1 VPVSAAAPGTDAAD
15 ALIGVR
21 IEDRYRIARL
31 HSRGGMSVV
40 YAALHEQQQ
49 REVAIKVL
57 DEAIASDP
65 EAVERFMHEARTASS
80 LSHGHVVGVSDFGR
94 LPDGRPYLVMP
105 LLAGTDMATL
115 LAQEGPQPPQRV
127 AALLAGVGSAL
138 DAMHAMGF
146 VHRDIKSENLMHIRG
161 EDGTETVLVL
171 DFGIAALRQHGRRRK
186 ADDASGTPEFM
197 APEVLAGDSGDHRSD
212 VYSLAT
218 VAFELISGA
227 LPFDGEDL
235 PALLKNKAAGR
246 PRTLSEAA
254 DAGFPPVLENV
265 LARGLARDPKRRQP
279 SAGQLMRELQTAAAG
294 LTSSPV
300 KSGARKP
307 APPRSR
313 TLVGTGNAAR
323 GADAALPANLRVRRS
338 TSRGGYQPEAPV
350 EEAERTGTHR
360 RLEPAK
366 PAPQASATVT
376 AKLPVG
382 AAAQSSGKTAAAVSA
397 KLAAARR
404 AKAESART
412 LMEGVRMQPRR
423 MAPPPVVAPPP
434 VPSTRDTSPALRGG
448 AVMFESDAGA
458 ARHDGDAL
466 PESQRPPSGAWPTA
480 EDSLQPPPDVDIAL
494 DAEARGLR
502 GRLLNLHWLAYPTLA
517 ALVGLG
523 VMVFDRLRPVSAPD
537 ETAPAISAP
546 IPPEPAAVAAPP
558 SAAQDTP
565 GAPASATPVPPAV
578 PSTAIP
584 TVVPEPAEAA
594 APPTEA
600 PQPPA
605 APSAIETP
613 RPSRAKATRT
623 TTARPR
629 KTKPA
634 APEAVSAAPAD
645 KPEAPP
651 AAEPGRAATLTQKA
665 TDAMLR
671 GDFQAADAAYQQAIA
686 ADARH
691 APALRGRG
699 LLLERMDRPKDAARA
714 FRQFLKLNPEGA
726 GADKIRARLSALESS
741 P

>member
-1 VPVSAAAPGTDAAD
+1 VSLSAPLQPGADAAD
-15 ALIGVR
+15 ALIGTRVD
-21 IEDRYRIARL
+21 DRYVIARL

-57 DEAIASDP
+57 DEAIASDA
-65 EAVERFMHEARTASS
+65 EAVERFMYEARTASS
-80 LSHGHVVGVSDFGR
+80 LSHGHIVGVSDFGR

-171 DFGIAALRQHGRRRK
+171 DLGIAAVRQHGRRGK

-235 PALLKNKAAGR
+235 PELLKNKAAGR

-254 DAGFPPVLENV
+254 DASFPPALENV

-279 SAGQLMRELQTAAAG
+279 SPGQFMRELRTASAG
-294 LTSSPV
+294 LSSSPV
-300 KSGARKP
+300 KAGARKP

-323 GADAALPANLRVRRS
+323 ADAALPANLRVRRS
-338 TSRGGYQPEAPV
+338 THRGGYQPEPAV
-350 EEAERTGTHR
+350 EEVERTGTHR
-360 RLEPAK
+360 RLQPAK
-366 PAPQASATVT
+366 ADGSAPATGSTKSPASVT
-376 AKLPVG
+376 APAG
-382 AAAQSSGKTAAAVSA
+382 GKTAAAVSA

-404 AKAESART
+404 AKAESAKT
-412 LMEGVRMQPRR
+412 LMEGVRMQPRG

-434 VPSTRDTSPALRGG
+434 VA
-448 AVMFESDAGA
+448 
-458 ARHDGDAL
+458 

-480 EDSLQPPPDVDIAL
+480 EDSLQPPPELDIAL
-494 DAEARGLR
+494 EAEARGLR
-502 GRLLNLHWLAYPTLA
+502 GRLSNLHWLAYPTLA

-523 VMVFDRLRPVSAPD
+523 IMVFDRLRPVSAP
-537 ETAPAISAP
+537 AKAVPAIAAP
-546 IPPEPAAVAAPP
+546 VRPEPASVAASPSGAQDALDAPP
-558 SAAQDTP
+558 SAAPVAPVAPSNTAAP
-565 GAPASATPVPPAV
+565 GVEPQPVEAPAPPVEAV
-578 PSTAIP
+578 PR
-584 TVVPEPAEAA
+584 VV
-594 APPTEA
+594 
-600 PQPPA
+600 
-605 APSAIETP
+605 APSATEAA
-613 RPSRAKATRT
+613 RPSRVKAPRATAAK
-623 TTARPR
+623 PR
-629 KTKPA
+629 KSRAAAAETVSASPA
-634 APEAVSAAPAD
+634 A
-645 KPEAPP
+645 KPEAAP
-651 AAEPGRAATLTQKA
+651 AAEPGRAAALTQKA

-671 GDFQAADAAYQQAIA
+671 GDFAAADAAYQQAIA
-686 ADARH
+686 ADPRH
-691 APALRGRG
+691 AAALRGRG

-714 FRQFLKLNPEGA
+714 FRQFLKLNPDAPGS
-726 GADKIRARLSALESS
+726 DKIRARLAALEPS